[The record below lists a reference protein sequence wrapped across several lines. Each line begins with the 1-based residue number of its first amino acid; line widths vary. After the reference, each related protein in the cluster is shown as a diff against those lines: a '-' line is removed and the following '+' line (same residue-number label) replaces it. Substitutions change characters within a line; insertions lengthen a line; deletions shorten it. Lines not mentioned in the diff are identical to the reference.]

1 MAAAAQPAPRPDW
14 RGIALF
20 YLLACGISGPLLLWR
35 DLAPESWAASPI
47 PPWLRPLLYGWG
59 PAIGA
64 LIVLRIRR
72 AHHRRTITLTGGST
86 GASLFAVAFPVV
98 LLAAWAPA
106 RTAAS
111 PHLAGL
117 IAGSHAVAYAF
128 GEELGWRGYL
138 QDALRPLRPWPRW
151 LLLGLMWG
159 IWHMLTFAGHGPIGE
174 QLLRLAIFY
183 AVLVLAS
190 AAIGNAVE
198 RSRSLLVATACHLF
212 YTYSQMHSGRDR
224 WGLLAVLIPVTML
237 LVRFWP
243 VPERHDGPVRAA

>member
-1 MAAAAQPAPRPDW
+1 MPDAAVSAGRPDW

-20 YLLACGISGPLLLWR
+20 YVIACAVSGPLLLWR

-47 PPWLRPLLYGWG
+47 PAWLRPLLYGWG

-64 LIVLRIRR
+64 IVVLRLRR
-72 AHHRRTITLTGGST
+72 AQHRRTITWTGGAPL
-86 GASLFAVAFPVV
+86 ASLFAVLFPVA

-111 PHLAGL
+111 PHWAGL
-117 IAGSHAVAYAF
+117 IAGTHAVAYAL

-138 QDALRPLRPWPRW
+138 QDALRPIRPWPRW

-159 IWHMLTFAGHGPIGE
+159 VWHMLTFAGHGSLGE
-174 QLLRLAIFY
+174 RLGRLAIFY

-212 YTYSQMHSGRDR
+212 YTYSQMHTGRDR
-224 WGLLAVLIPVTML
+224 WGLLAILIPTTML

-243 VPERHDGPVRAA
+243 VPEQHETAPVG